1 MAWLFF
7 RLIYL
12 PGSESPF
19 PPNQSTCSLG
29 DLCSPFWPPCWQSGL
44 LLWFLCT
51 CDLTSHLPK
60 PTNAKSTYSAPNPK
74 VLPEE
79 NHTALQNCI
88 ASIHGLHPGLGLLS
102 LDSSLSRTSQQPKPS
117 RVSSAPYSPLHS
129 ADNLAFLFQKT
140 EGICHDYFQIPISPH
155 NPSLPI
161 TNSPISTLIH
171 LSPPVSRVKFPPCPR
186 TSLDPIHPF
195 IHPFNL
201 QIITKGLLCDRYGSR
216 LVNKTGKLRKLT
228 F

>member
-12 PGSESPF
+12 PGSESPL

-29 DLCSPFWPPCWQSGL
+29 DLRSPFWPSCWQSGL

-51 CDLTSHLPK
+51 CGLTSHLPK

-74 VLPEE
+74 ALPEE

-102 LDSSLSRTSQQPKPS
+102 LDSSLSRTSQQLTQTLKS
-117 RVSSAPYSPLHS
+117 
-129 ADNLAFLFQKT
+129 LF
-140 EGICHDYFQIPISPH
+140 
-155 NPSLPI
+155 
-161 TNSPISTLIH
+161 SPILTITLSRQPCLLIPENWGHLPWLLSNSYLPTQPQPSHYKLTYIH
-171 LSPPVSRVKFPPCPR
+171 
-186 TSLDPIHPF
+186 TDPF
-195 IHPFNL
+195 ISSYL
-201 QIITKGLLCDRYGSR
+201 KGEISSVSKDQPWSHSSIHSPI
-216 LVNKTGKLRKLT
+216 
-228 F
+228 